1 MSMSTLDVVQAIEAW
16 AVATVPALSSYDH
29 PPEELTK
36 ALPMVL
42 AEVQVNAQQDADAQL
57 PGVAQF
63 QQTLIRSW
71 SINLVVLSSP
81 DPAWTASHA
90 LYGYV
95 DALGSAI
102 LRGVVLGDMV
112 VLSQFYVA
120 NYDPPEVEYADGT
133 VARQVTVR
141 VTAGETL
148 GVN

>member
-1 MSMSTLDVVQAIEAW
+1 MMETLDVIQAVESW

-29 PPEELTK
+29 PPEELDQ

-42 AEVQVNAQQDADAQL
+42 AEVQTDSQQDAEAQL
-57 PGVAQF
+57 PGMAQY
-63 QQTLIRSW
+63 QQTLIRAW
-71 SINLVVLSSP
+71 AIDLIILASP

-95 DALGSAI
+95 DALGLAI
-102 LRGVVLGDMV
+102 LQGVVIGDNV
-112 VLSQFYVA
+112 VMSQFYVA

-141 VTAGETL
+141 ITVGETI
-148 GVN
+148 GV